1 MPAKKKQLRCNPNHG
16 ARHKGSVA
24 EPLVV
29 GGFQGRSPKERVPQ
43 GQSQKGTFLLRL
55 DHVKAN
61 KARVTKAV
69 SVKDAG
75 YDDPEDGNNKEAIT
89 SSKAGDGIAR
99 AAIVK
104 ASLGKFGHC
113 VVVRPWSKSTTS
125 SQTAA
130 DR

>member
-1 MPAKKKQLRCNPNHG
+1 M
-16 ARHKGSVA
+16 VA
-24 EPLVV
+24 
-29 GGFQGRSPKERVPQ
+29 GGPQPQGRSPKERVPQ

-113 VVVRPWSKSTTS
+113 VTFKAAVKVKDKVTDGSKQMNGNDRDTITTKAMT
-125 SQTAA
+125 QAQHW
-130 DR
+130 